1 MRNTVT
7 MKKQCVIT
15 IKNELPEIARVVQ
28 VFNRFWKSHNLA
40 GEAVNAV
47 HVAIDE
53 MLSNIVLYAF
63 EDAETHKIYIKITL
77 TEAAVIL
84 EIRDDGKPFN
94 PFSLAKTKADT
105 ESLLTERPIGGLGLH
120 LVTSLMDSCEYHY
133 LDKHNC
139 SIMRKNY

>member
-1 MRNTVT
+1 
-7 MKKQCVIT
+7 MKKQCAIT

-28 VFNRFWKSHNLA
+28 VFDRFWKSHNLA
-40 GEAVNAV
+40 DEAVNAV

-53 MLSNIVLYAF
+53 MLSNIVLHAF
-63 EDAETHKIYIKITL
+63 EDAETHKIYIKIIL
-77 TEAAVIL
+77 TKEAVIL

-94 PFSLAKTKADT
+94 PFSFAQTKADT

-139 SIMRKNY
+139 SILRKNY